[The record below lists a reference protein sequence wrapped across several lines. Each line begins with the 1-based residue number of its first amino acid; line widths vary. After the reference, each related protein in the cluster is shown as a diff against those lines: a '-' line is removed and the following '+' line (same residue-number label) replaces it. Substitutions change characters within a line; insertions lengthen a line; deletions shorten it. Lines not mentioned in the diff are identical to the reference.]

1 MATAPTHSAAKPYR
15 FRRLKIDPTHL
26 DLAKLYVKSAVGLI
40 GATVATNDIPQIY
53 ASLDPHLAFWSR
65 ILGLVLCVLSIWAV
79 SLTIRKR
86 RFGSLTN
93 GLRSSQA

>member
-1 MATAPTHSAAKPYR
+1 M
-15 FRRLKIDPTHL
+15 HL

-53 ASLDPHLAFWSR
+53 ASLNPHLAFWSR

-86 RFGSLTN
+86 RLEDGRIDPTDRHQR
-93 GLRSSQA
+93 LRDADEED